1 MEGREKRKE
10 KKKEN
15 CAEAE
20 ASAQTQAITAANP
33 PGDTGAGGDGQGGRT
48 FDRAH
53 QVRISVRGLVEFIL
67 RHGDL
72 DNSAGYSEPDAMQE
86 GTRLHKKIQK
96 SMGSFYE
103 AEVPMTMASEVEY
116 DGEWFEITVEG
127 RADGVMTASGT
138 GKDTV
143 SGAGS
148 GKAGKGV
155 AAGTGEGKKPEP
167 ESEGAA
173 AQIAPESAGNKEP
186 LDLQNLSPCIVIDEI
201 KCIYQD
207 LQHVKEIRPMHRAQ
221 AMCYASQYAI
231 RHGLP
236 QVGLQLTYCN
246 IETEEVKR
254 FREDYTKEELT
265 EWYSGLLHE
274 YAKWVA
280 WQYRWSL
287 VRDASMKKLV
297 FPFPYRPGQKEL
309 AAGVYRTIL
318 REKKLFIEA
327 PTGVGKTVSTLF
339 PAVKAF
345 GEGLVEK
352 IFYLTAK
359 TITRTVA
366 EETFRIL
373 SEQGLK
379 MKLVTLTSKDKT
391 CVLEK
396 PDCNPAVCERARGHF
411 DRVNDAVYDMLT
423 HEAGITRE
431 LILQYAEK
439 YQVCPFE
446 MCLDVTTW
454 ADGVIC
460 DYNYVFDPKA
470 ALKRFFAGERKN
482 EYVFLID
489 EAHNLVER
497 ARDMYSAVLYKEDFL
512 AAKHMVKE
520 KSARMARQL
529 DACNTALLKMKRE
542 CDEMEVW
549 ENAGELPLMLMRL
562 LSESE
567 EFLKDH
573 KSFDG
578 RELML
583 QLYFDVR
590 HFMNI
595 YDRLDDNY
603 LIYSDYSESGDFRL
617 TLKCMDPSGN
627 LSQCFK
633 KGRSAVFFSAT
644 LLPVRYYREQLGGSE
659 EDYAIYAPAPF
670 EREKRLLMV
679 GADVS
684 TKYSRRGEEQYGRIV
699 GYIEAV
705 TRAKKGNYMVF
716 FPSYQM
722 LELIYERARERVPNI
737 LPQQASMTEQEREE
751 FLDAFVEAPEEGIV
765 GFCVMGGIFSEGIDL
780 KNDRLIGTVIVG
792 TGLPMVCNER
802 ELLRGFF
809 DRRNG
814 QGFDYAYL
822 YNGMN
827 KVQQSAG
834 RVIRTVE
841 DEGVILLLDE
851 RFLNRQYQELF
862 PREWFPYETV
872 SLSTVEGKMKDF
884 WARRGKD
891 KDGYSITRTCSP
903 AHE

>member
-1 MEGREKRKE
+1 MEGQEKEEE
-10 KKKEN
+10 K
-15 CAEAE
+15 
-20 ASAQTQAITAANP
+20 
-33 PGDTGAGGDGQGGRT
+33 GRRS

-72 DNSAGYSEPDAMQE
+72 DNSAGYSDPDAMQE

-127 RADGVMTASGT
+127 RADGVMTVKEAGGRTETMLGGT
-138 GKDTV
+138 M
-143 SGAGS
+143 A
-148 GKAGKGV
+148 
-155 AAGTGEGKKPEP
+155 EGKPGFGAS
-167 ESEGAA
+167 ESFVDTAC
-173 AQIAPESAGNKEP
+173 PT
-186 LDLQNLSPCIVIDEI
+186 PCIMIDEI

-221 AMCYASQYAI
+221 AMCYASQYVI
-231 RHGLP
+231 RHDLP
-236 QVGLQLTYCN
+236 LIGLQLTYCN
-246 IETEEVKR
+246 IGTEQIKR
-254 FREDYTKEELT
+254 FQETYTKGELT
-265 EWYSGLLHE
+265 EWYDGLLHE
-274 YAKWVA
+274 YAKWVS
-280 WQYRWSL
+280 WQYQWGL
-287 VRDASMKKLV
+287 VRDASMKQLV

-339 PAVKAF
+339 PAIKAF

-373 SEQGLK
+373 TEQGLK
-379 MKLVTLTSKDKT
+379 MKLVTLTSKEKI
-391 CVLEK
+391 CILEK
-396 PDCNPAVCERARGHF
+396 PDCNPALCERARGHF

-423 HEAGITRE
+423 HEEGITRE

-470 ALKRFFAGERKN
+470 ALKRFFADGRRN

-512 AAKHMVKE
+512 AAKRLLKE
-520 KSARMARQL
+520 KSVRMARQL

-567 EFLKDH
+567 EFLQEH

-578 RELML
+578 REQVL

-595 YDRLDDNY
+595 HDRLDDNY
-603 LIYSDYSESGDFRL
+603 LIYSDYSESGDFRV
-617 TLKCMDPSGN
+617 TLKCMDPSAN

-633 KGRSAVFFSAT
+633 KGRSAIFFSAT
-644 LLPVRYYREQLGGSE
+644 LLPVRYYREQLGGGE
-659 EDYAIYAPAPF
+659 EDYAIYAPTPF

-684 TKYSRRGEEQYGRIV
+684 TKYSKRGEEQYGRIV

-705 TRAKKGNYMVF
+705 TQAKKGNYMVF

-722 LELIYERARERVPNI
+722 LELIYGRVQGRIPNI
-737 LPQQASMTEQEREE
+737 LPQQSAMTEQEREE
-751 FLDAFVEAPEEGIV
+751 FLEAFVGAPKEGVV

-780 KNDRLIGTVIVG
+780 KNDRLIGTIIVG

-802 ELLRGFF
+802 ELFRGFF

-872 SLSTVEGKMKDF
+872 SLGTVGEKIREF
-884 WARRGKD
+884 WARRGK
-891 KDGYSITRTCSP
+891 S
-903 AHE
+903 